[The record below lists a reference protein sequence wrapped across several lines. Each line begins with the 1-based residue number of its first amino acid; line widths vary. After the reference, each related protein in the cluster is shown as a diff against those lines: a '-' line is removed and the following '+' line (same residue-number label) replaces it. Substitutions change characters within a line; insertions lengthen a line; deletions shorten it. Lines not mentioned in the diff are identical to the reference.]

1 MLYRG
6 KRISPLSSFTLRWLD
21 LQDRINAYQKEL
33 KELGIR
39 DYQVPGL
46 DSEKYDT
53 DGDTVLREMR
63 LPYEIGHF
71 MLLLVLAA
79 IPAIFLNL
87 PVGIIANLYSERR
100 RKIALAKSK
109 VKVRGM
115 DVKLTEKV
123 MICIILV
130 PSLWVLYGLMLLYF
144 TDLDGPAVAL
154 AFLSM
159 PLFSYMGVVVTE
171 AGVVSYKDIR
181 PYLMRLFPSA
191 RRRLAALPATRR
203 ELQKELRSF
212 IKMMG
217 PSLGDLYYGKHLDWA
232 AIEEKNRLGADPKKD
247 Q

>member
-1 MLYRG
+1 M
-6 KRISPLSSFTLRWLD
+6 D
-21 LQDRINAYQKEL
+21 LQDRIKAYQKEL

-46 DSEKYDT
+46 DSEKYDM

-79 IPAIFLNL
+79 IPAVFLNL

-115 DVKLTEKV
+115 DVKLTEKI
-123 MICIILV
+123 MICIVLV
-130 PSLWVLYGLMLLYF
+130 PTLWLVYGLLLVYF
-144 TDLDGPAVAL
+144 TDLDGPAIAL

-171 AGVVSYKDIR
+171 AGVVSYNDIR

-203 ELQKELRSF
+203 ELQKDLRRF
-212 IKMMG
+212 IKQMG
-217 PSLGDLYYGKHLDWA
+217 PYTRRPLLWKAS
-232 AIEEKNRLGADPKKD
+232 RLGSDSREEPHWC
-247 Q
+247 